1 MSKTEAMCRA
11 APRFRSHAGLTRRMP
26 ASSVY

>member
-1 MSKTEAMCRA
+1 MSESEAMCRA
-11 APRFRSHAGLTRRMP
+11 APPFRSHAGLSRRMP